1 MGFTKSSIYSNRKT
15 VFFNKL
21 RTLNVEDGNENKWEM
36 LEKFKLPS
44 PVKILTGHFSIVV
57 MPKHEIITTKV
68 SKEDFYLFDML
79 NLT

>member
-1 MGFTKSSIYSNRKT
+1 MDFTKSRIYSNRKT
-15 VFFNKL
+15 VFNKL
-21 RTLNVEDGNENKWEM
+21 RTLNVEDGNDNKWEM

-44 PVKILTGHFSIVV
+44 PVKILINHLSIVV